1 MLARQQFDLLQC
13 KLCNNIYEDPR
24 LLDCLHSFCSVC
36 LDSYHQD
43 SSDAGEEMVTCPL
56 CQEVT
61 KLEGNVNTLPGN
73 TLLQKYITQARKD
86 KTSIVAGREVEK
98 MSHESLTEAERKCPE
113 IVASI
118 QQLAQTAGS
127 VYADKHG
134 GHTHALHQND
144 PNTEKVRNGLKLKTC
159 QLQVRAIDLV
169 HGIDKVNKSFNTF
182 LEQKH
187 EFREVVKHRSM
198 EIQDAVK
205 AVERRILARI
215 DDRDVEE
222 EVKNDAFEVKNKLHK
237 VLRSTLTMVDFL
249 RLLSEYGSENEMHKY
264 VENVRKREQSIFQTP
279 LTAIERSMSFDISE
293 SNLEKEMDNLFG
305 ELTETLGDTVAWD
318 PMANNDREDFVRQ
331 QPILWIQ
338 SESNDAREHLESY
351 NFPTNIAYPMSA
363 TDTGEISQRH
373 AVRSHLS
380 TQGSHHKR
388 HTFQK
393 SMSFDTA
400 VHSPYTYI
408 TSENQ
413 PLIDNA
419 LYGKNKNNKST
430 EFEILNETKSNQ
442 QVDDSANTSE
452 DQFHKAID
460 TLVSRTSH
468 PTSHRSRRVSAPPSM
483 IIDALHKRRLSALS
497 ILERANINTEG
508 LQLASDIETG
518 MTEARQEWKEENVR
532 RRNTAENSADGGV

>member
-222 EVKNDAFEVKNKLHK
+222 EVKNDAFE
-237 VLRSTLTMVDFL
+237 
-249 RLLSEYGSENEMHKY
+249 
-264 VENVRKREQSIFQTP
+264 
-279 LTAIERSMSFDISE
+279 
-293 SNLEKEMDNLFG
+293 
-305 ELTETLGDTVAWD
+305 
-318 PMANNDREDFVRQ
+318 
-331 QPILWIQ
+331 
-338 SESNDAREHLESY
+338 
-351 NFPTNIAYPMSA
+351 
-363 TDTGEISQRH
+363 
-373 AVRSHLS
+373 
-380 TQGSHHKR
+380 
-388 HTFQK
+388 K